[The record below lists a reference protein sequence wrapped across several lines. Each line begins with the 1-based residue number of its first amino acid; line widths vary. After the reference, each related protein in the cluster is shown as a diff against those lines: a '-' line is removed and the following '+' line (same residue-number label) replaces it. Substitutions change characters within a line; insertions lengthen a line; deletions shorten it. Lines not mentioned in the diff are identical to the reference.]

1 MLSRQGD
8 ARKQEKVLIM
18 RNSNLA
24 QSGWNVTNIFA
35 AVAVGALLLTFFSGL
50 GGGSIEIEEIG
61 KRGESY
67 FQDFDSTKAVSLE
80 VTAFDAENARPM
92 EFK

>member
-18 RNSNLA
+18 SNSNLA

-35 AVAVGALLLTFFSGL
+35 GVAVGALLLTFFGGL

-61 KRGESY
+61 NTRTVERRWSALRAAKI
-67 FQDFDSTKAVSLE
+67 QP
-80 VTAFDAENARPM
+80 AFVERHRTWIATGR
-92 EFK
+92 